1 MLTIGRVVKGM
12 VLYRVIGMLGN
23 MDLSVMSRLVVSIP
37 VLGKTFLD
45 IKIQTKG
52 CFMQF
57 KIQIRIFHKIQ
68 DLITNPTRGVLEE
81 SWIKVFI
88 HSYPLVVSK
97 VVSQLEFQ
105 FSSLGFTCIFNL
117 SET

>member
-57 KIQIRIFHKIQ
+57 KIQIRMTRKIPG
-68 DLITNPTRGVLEE
+68 T
-81 SWIKVFI
+81 
-88 HSYPLVVSK
+88 
-97 VVSQLEFQ
+97 
-105 FSSLGFTCIFNL
+105 SSALNHNCAQKIPAMSL
-117 SET
+117 A